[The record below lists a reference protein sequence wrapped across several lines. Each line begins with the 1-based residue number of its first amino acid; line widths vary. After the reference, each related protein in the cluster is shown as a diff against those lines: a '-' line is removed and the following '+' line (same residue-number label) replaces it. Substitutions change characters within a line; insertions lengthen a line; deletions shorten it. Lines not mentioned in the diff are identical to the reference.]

1 MKKEKKKKKNRML
14 RNQGYIS
21 DIFERIYA
29 CICYFSLYLFRDD
42 TSVGDRSCCYV
53 SWWLVLAC
61 LNTKVSAFELEVAGY
76 VEINLEELTP
86 YTWYRRVW
94 SYGEIYFWLK
104 KKGRHAVKGYLERIL
119 INPLWLRFKN
129 SEGFWKSK
137 IVLRVQHVRNFLTT
151 RKIVYLTINEA
162 L

>member
-1 MKKEKKKKKNRML
+1 MKKKKNRML

-21 DIFERIYA
+21 GIFERTHV

-42 TSVGDRSCCYV
+42 TSIGDRSCCYV

-86 YTWYRRVW
+86 YARYR
-94 SYGEIYFWLK
+94 
-104 KKGRHAVKGYLERIL
+104 
-119 INPLWLRFKN
+119 
-129 SEGFWKSK
+129 
-137 IVLRVQHVRNFLTT
+137 
-151 RKIVYLTINEA
+151 
-162 L
+162 